1 MQPKQISAILV
12 IALAIIAAIVAVG
25 LMKKK
30 RVQWFIVLYWIVL
43 TVKNTV
49 DCINAISGW

>member
-1 MQPKQISAILV
+1 MQPNRISAMLV

-30 RVQWFIVLYWIVL
+30 RIQWFIVLYWIVL

-49 DCINAISGW
+49 DCINAINGW